1 MAYNPKENAMT
12 DTTQVAKEK
21 LLHDFNEV
29 VADTEQLLKSV
40 AAVGGEKTQALRAN
54 VEQSLKVAKEK
65 LREIQEDAAERTRAA
80 AKKTDE
86 YVHDHPWQSLAVVA
100 GVSAVMG
107 VVLGLLL
114 NRRS

>member
-1 MAYNPKENAMT
+1 MT
-12 DTTQVAKEK
+12 DITQVAREK

-29 VADTEQLLKSV
+29 VSDTEALLKSV
-40 AAVGGEKTQALRAN
+40 GAAGGEKTQALRAN
-54 VEQSLKVAKEK
+54 VEQSLKLAKER
-65 LREIQEDAAERTRAA
+65 LQDLQDQAIEGARAA

-100 GVSAVMG
+100 GVSAVVG

>member
-1 MAYNPKENAMT
+1 MHHKPKENAMT
-12 DTTQVAKEK
+12 DTPQVAKDK

-29 VADTEQLLKSV
+29 VADTELLLKSV
-40 AAVGGEKTQALRAN
+40 AAAGGEKTQALRAN
-54 VEQSLKVAKEK
+54 VEQSLKLAKER

-100 GVSAVMG
+100 AVAAVVG

>member
-1 MAYNPKENAMT
+1 MV

-29 VADTEQLLKSV
+29 VSDTEQLLKSV
-40 AAVGGEKTQALRAN
+40 AAAGGEKTQALRAN
-54 VEQSLKVAKEK
+54 VEQSLKLAKEK
-65 LREIQEDAAERTRAA
+65 LRDIQDEAVDRTRVAA
-80 AKKTDE
+80 RKTDE

-100 GVSAVMG
+100 GVAAVIG

>member
-1 MAYNPKENAMT
+1 MK
-12 DTTQVAKEK
+12 DTTQVAREK
-21 LLHDFNEV
+21 LLQDFNEV

-40 AAVGGEKTQALRAN
+40 ANAGGEKTQALRAN
-54 VEQSLKVAKEK
+54 VEQSLKLAKEK
-65 LREIQEDAAERTRAA
+65 LLEIQEETVERTRAA

-100 GVSAVMG
+100 GVSAVVG